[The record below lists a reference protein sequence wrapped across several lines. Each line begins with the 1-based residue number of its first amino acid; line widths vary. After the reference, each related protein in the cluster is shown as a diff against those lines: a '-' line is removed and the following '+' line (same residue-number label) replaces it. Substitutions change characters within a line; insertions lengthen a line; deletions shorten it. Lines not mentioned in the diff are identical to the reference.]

1 MTDTDKAAPD
11 SFHPLCGCAV
21 AEWLLHEARDLED
34 AGAVIGGFCQRL
46 VAEGFPLFRLFVTIR
61 TLHPQVFA
69 TGYQW
74 HRGENLPIEVPR
86 EHGIMEQ
93 ELYLRS
99 PIKMIHDGAAEVRRR
114 IADSSTP
121 MDFPILSE
129 LKEEAVTDYLVLP
142 LRFSGNRVN
151 AVSVA
156 TDHPGG
162 FSDAELARFKG
173 LVPLLALV
181 LEAKETQRVASTL
194 LAIYLGRDAGRR
206 VLSGLI
212 RRGEGVTIAAALWYC
227 DLRNFTAATESLLRD
242 EIITLLNDYFACMVE
257 AIHRHDG
264 EVLKFIGDAML
275 AIFPIADDLDRDRA
289 CHTALAAAED
299 ALANFQRLNEERR
312 RDGRR
317 TLEVGI
323 ALHMGAVTYGNI
335 GAPDRLDFTVIGSAV
350 NLVTRLERRC
360 AELELPLLAS
370 AEFASPCGSKLVSI
384 GRHELRG
391 ISRPQELFV
400 LPEQRAAL
408 EAADRIT
415 VVG

>member
-1 MTDTDKAAPD
+1 MSDTGD
-11 SFHPLCGCAV
+11 SSSFYPLCGCAV
-21 AEWLLHEARDLED
+21 AEWLLHEARDLDD
-34 AGAVIGGFCQRL
+34 AGAVIGGFSQRL
-46 VAEGFPLFRLFVTIR
+46 AAEGFPLHRLFVTIR
-61 TLHPQVFA
+61 TLHPQVYA

-74 HRGENLPIEVPR
+74 RRGGNLPIEVPR
-86 EHGIMEQ
+86 EHGITEQ
-93 ELYLRS
+93 EVYLRS
-99 PIKMIHDGAAEVRRR
+99 PIKMIHDGAPEVRRR
-114 IADSSTP
+114 IADPATP
-121 MDFPILSE
+121 LDFPILADLRSE
-129 LKEEAVTDYLVLP
+129 GVTDYLVLP
-142 LRFSGNRVN
+142 LRFSMNRIN
-151 AVSVA
+151 AITVA
-156 TDHPGG
+156 TDRQGG
-162 FSDAELARFKG
+162 FSEADIARIKG

-181 LEAKETQRVASTL
+181 LEAKETQRLASTL
-194 LAIYLGRDAGRR
+194 LAVYLGRDAGRR

-212 RRGEGVTIAAALWYC
+212 RRGDGVTIAAALWYC
-227 DLRNFTAATESLLRD
+227 DLRNFTAATESLPRD
-242 EIITLLNDYFACMVE
+242 EIISLLNDYFACMVE
-257 AIHRHDG
+257 AVHRHDG

-275 AIFPIADDLDRDRA
+275 AIFPIVDDLDRDRA

-299 ALANFQRLNEERR
+299 ALAKFRHLNEGRR
-312 RDGRR
+312 REGRK

-360 AELELPLLAS
+360 AELEQPLMAS

-384 GRHELRG
+384 GHHHLRG

-408 EAADRIT
+408 EAAHRIA